1 MIQTAPHQSPIFV
14 AGHRGMVGS
23 AITRKLQALGLGP
36 LLLPARSALDLCDA
50 AAVDAFFA
58 REKPAQVYLAAA
70 KVGGILANDQYPADF
85 IRENLLIQTHVLDAA
100 HRHGAQRVLFLG
112 SSCIYPRLAA
122 QPLLESS
129 LLSGPLEPTNRA
141 YALAKIAGIE
151 MCWSYNRQYA
161 KAAPP
166 ATGFLAA
173 MPTNLYGTGDNYHP
187 TQSHVIPGLLRRFH
201 EAKVNGQASVTVW
214 GSGRP
219 RREFMHADDMAA
231 ACVQLMLL
239 PEGQWQA
246 LLAADRNDGEAPL
259 VNIGVGED
267 VTIAELAQ
275 LIASVV
281 GFQGSIDF
289 DASKPD
295 GTPQKLMSIQKLLRY
310 YPLKARS
317 LHQGLV
323 QTYQEFLASGAALRS

>member
-219 RREFMHADDMAA
+219 RREFMHADD
-231 ACVQLMLL
+231 
-239 PEGQWQA
+239 
-246 LLAADRNDGEAPL
+246 DGEAPL

-310 YPLKARS
+310 YPVKARS